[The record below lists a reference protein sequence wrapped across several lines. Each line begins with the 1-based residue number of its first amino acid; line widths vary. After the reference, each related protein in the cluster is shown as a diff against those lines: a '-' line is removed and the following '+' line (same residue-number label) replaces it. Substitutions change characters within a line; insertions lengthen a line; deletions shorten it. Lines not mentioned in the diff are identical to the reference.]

1 MYQINY
7 YLQDVL
13 IRSEKINDKKLNKFL
28 KHYSYYDASIIKNKN
43 SYLIKE
49 DDWNTIEIFKLN
61 H

>member
-7 YLQDVL
+7 YLKDVL

-28 KHYSYYDASIIKNKN
+28 KHYSYYDAVIIKNKN

-49 DDWNTIEIFKLN
+49 DDWNTIEIFKIN
-61 H
+61 Y